1 MSAHTHRS
9 TAWKNIFNDNGEC
22 QKALSRLVRNYITY
36 TINLCR
42 KYGAIDKEEY
52 QEIYDKFRESEDDD
66 YAEAVKLANTKI
78 TTIYYSYPIF
88 ISQVLRIISRD
99 NNGNIEIKKLLLEYQ
114 EFENIPRQISYYRN
128 AWAHNRH
135 ITSNGAW
142 PQLLVGLLTRLCEI
156 VEDDKNKKDCKLIN
170 DIAMKVFNS
179 DNINRRDEQ
188 TTKDRGFRENED
200 SSTESILQLLEN
212 INLRLDGF
220 SDKLETKTTTANNL
234 VLDTKITEEDSS
246 DKYEAL
252 ETNLTPEENLRQQLK
267 IIRNQIEYEN
277 EFNLHYPG
285 PAANI
290 LQGSIIDDILRDRPQ
305 NIDEFKRLPNFVW
318 AWKHHEK
325 SMEIQ
330 LRDGWE
336 RIDSLLVKFK

>member
-1 MSAHTHRS
+1 MNTYTQRS

-22 QKALSRLVRNYITY
+22 QKALSRLVRNYTTY
-36 TINLCR
+36 AINQCR

-52 QEIYDKFRESEDDD
+52 QLICEKFRDSEDDD

-78 TTIYYSYPIF
+78 NTTYSSYPIF
-88 ISQVLRIISRD
+88 ISQILRMISRD
-99 NNGNIEIKKLLLEYQ
+99 NNANIEIKKLLLEYQ
-114 EFENIPRQISYYRN
+114 EFENMPRQISYYRN

-142 PQLLVGLLTRLCEI
+142 SQLLVGLLTRLCEI

-179 DNINRRDEQ
+179 DNMNRQDEQ
-188 TTKDRGFRENED
+188 TLKNRGFRENED
-200 SSTESILQLLEN
+200 SSTELIFQMLEN

-220 SDKLETKTTTANNL
+220 SDMLETKTITANKL
-234 VLDTKITEEDSS
+234 VLDKKITEEDSS
-246 DKYEAL
+246 NKYEAP

-277 EFNLHYPG
+277 ELNIHYPG
-285 PAANI
+285 AAANI
-290 LQGSIIDDILRDRPQ
+290 LQGSIIDDILKNRPQ
-305 NIDEFKRLPNFVW
+305 DIEEFKLLPNFIW
-318 AWKHHEK
+318 AWKYHEA

-330 LRDGWE
+330 LRDKWE
-336 RIDSLLVKFK
+336 KIYSLLTKF